1 MASSDVDSNPRVPN
15 IARATSSTRA
25 RVDDAATYHMVD
37 TLLVAIS
44 EALAGKRIAVTG
56 TTGFLG
62 TALLE
67 RLLRAV
73 PDCEVAL
80 LLRAGRRSTVEQ
92 RARRE
97 IFHNDAFDR
106 LRGEL
111 GGKDAFDAM
120 VARRVQLMAGDVS
133 QDGLGLD
140 DEGRALLASC
150 DIVIHSAAAVAFDSP
165 LDAAV
170 ETNLLGPTRVAA
182 AMVDVRQGKSPAH
195 LVAVSTAYVAGT
207 RRGDAPEALLPDTP
221 FATAVGW
228 QDEVAYARRARTDV

>member
-1 MASSDVDSNPRVPN
+1 MG
-15 IARATSSTRA
+15 
-25 RVDDAATYHMVD
+25 
-37 TLLVAIS
+37 IS
-44 EALAGKRIAVTG
+44 EALGGKRIAVTG

-80 LLRAGRRSTVEQ
+80 LLRSGRRSTVEQ

-106 LRGEL
+106 LRQEL
-111 GGKDAFDAM
+111 GGREAFDAM

-140 DEGRALLASC
+140 DDGRALLASC

-170 ETNLLGPTRVAA
+170 EVNLLGPTRIVRTLQDLGTTPH
-182 AMVDVRQGKSPAH
+182 MVS
-195 LVAVSTAYVAGT
+195 VSTCY
-207 RRGDAPEALLPDTP
+207 LSLIHI
-221 FATAVGW
+221 
-228 QDEVAYARRARTDV
+228 